1 MIILMCIS
9 TAVLLA
15 ITLLP
20 TWRNPHW
27 LIRSME
33 FARLQI
39 AVLAITLLSLQF
51 LLLRISAPLTMV
63 LMSVT
68 LLCLIWQLWWILP
81 YTRCKSCEVLAAADT
96 ADPKSCLRIFTANV
110 LITNRNAQGLLD
122 LIHEHQPDV
131 IVTVESDQWW
141 QDQLDALE
149 PQWPY
154 SIKCSLENG
163 YGMHL
168 YSRLPLHESE
178 TRYLVESNKPSFHT
192 MVTLPSHDTVR
203 LRLIHPAPPFPTEN
217 PTAKER
223 NIELVEVARTVAA
236 IDEPVIVAGDFNDV
250 AWSSTTRLFRK
261 ISGLLD
267 PRVGRG
273 MFNTFHARYPI
284 FRWPLDYIFHSDH
297 FTLVSIKRLPTFG
310 SDHFPLLTELA
321 YTPHRQHEQEGLE
334 ADQEDHTRAAGI
346 AQE

>member
-1 MIILMCIS
+1 MIILLCIS

-15 ITLLP
+15 FTFLP
-20 TWRNPHW
+20 IWRNPHW

-39 AVLAITLLSLQF
+39 VLLAIV
-51 LLLRISAPLTMV
+51 LLLLQLLALRTNASLAIV
-63 LMSVT
+63 LMSLTV
-68 LLCLIWQLWWILP
+68 LCLIWQLWWILP
-81 YTRCKSCEVLAAADT
+81 YTRFKSYEVLHADNV
-96 ADPKSCLRIFTANV
+96 DPKRCLRILTANV
-110 LITNRNAQGLLD
+110 LITSRNAQGLLD
-122 LIHEHQPDV
+122 LIREHKPDV

-141 QDQLDALE
+141 QDQLDTLE
-149 PQWPY
+149 QQWPHTV
-154 SIKCSLENG
+154 KCTLENG

-168 YSRLPLHESE
+168 YSRLLLHETE
-178 TRYLVESNKPSFHT
+178 IHYLVESDIPSIHT
-192 MVTLPSHDTVR
+192 LVTLPSQDIIR
-203 LRLIHPAPPFPTEN
+203 LRLIHPTPPFPSEN
-217 PTAKER
+217 PTATER

-236 IDEPVIVAGDFNDV
+236 SNEPVIVAGDFNDV

-273 MFNTFHARYPI
+273 MFNTFHANYPI

-297 FTLVSIKRLPTFG
+297 FTLVSIQRLPPFG
-310 SDHFPLLTELA
+310 SDHFALLTELA
-321 YTPHRQHEQEGLE
+321 YTPHRQDEQEGLE
-334 ADQEDHTRAAGI
+334 ADPGDHTRAAEI

>member
-1 MIILMCIS
+1 MILVLCIA
-9 TAVLLA
+9 TTVLLA
-15 ITLLP
+15 MTFLP
-20 TWRNPHW
+20 IWRNPHW

-39 AVLAITLLSLQF
+39 AVLAFI
-51 LLLRISAPLTMV
+51 LLLLQLLALRPSAPLSAA
-63 LMSVT
+63 LMSLT
-68 LLCLIWQLWWILP
+68 MLCLIWQLWWILP
-81 YTRCKSCEVLAAADT
+81 YTRCKSLEVLPADH
-96 ADPKSCLRIFTANV
+96 ADPQRCLRILTANV
-110 LITNRNAQGLLD
+110 QITCRNAQGLLD
-122 LIHEHQPDV
+122 LIKQHQPDV

-141 QDQLDALE
+141 QEQLDALE

-154 SIKCSLENG
+154 SIKCPLDNG

-168 YSRLPLHESE
+168 YSRLPLHESK
-178 TRYLVESNKPSFHT
+178 TRYLVESDVPSIHT
-192 MVTLPSHDTVR
+192 LITMPSHDTVR
-203 LRLIHPAPPFPTEN
+203 LRLIHPTPPFPTEN
-217 PTAKER
+217 PRATER

-236 IDEPVIVAGDFNDV
+236 LDEPVIVAGDFNDV

-261 ISGLLD
+261 LSGLLD

-297 FTLVSIKRLPTFG
+297 FTLVSIQRLPSFG
-310 SDHFPLLTELA
+310 SDHFPLLTQLA
-321 YTPHRQHEQEGLE
+321 YTPHRKDEQEGLE
-334 ADQEDHTRAAGI
+334 AGSEDLVRAARI

>member
-1 MIILMCIS
+1 MVIVLCIA
-9 TAVLLA
+9 TVVLLA
-15 ITLLP
+15 ITFLP
-20 TWRNPHW
+20 IWRNPHW
-27 LIRSME
+27 LIRSLE

-39 AVLAITLLSLQF
+39 AALAILLLLLQF
-51 LLLRISAPLTMV
+51 MTLRLNALLTVVLISLTM
-63 LMSVT
+63 
-68 LLCLIWQLWWILP
+68 LCMIWQLWWILP
-81 YTRCKSCEVLAAADT
+81 YTRLKSREVLDAENI
-96 ADPKSCLRIFTANV
+96 DPNRSLRILTANV
-110 LITNRNAQGLLD
+110 QISYRNAQGLLD
-122 LIHEHQPDV
+122 LIRQHQPDV

-141 QDQLDALE
+141 QDQLDTLDA
-149 PQWPY
+149 QWPH
-154 SIKCSLENG
+154 SIKCPLENG

-168 YSRLPLHESE
+168 YSRLPLHESDI
-178 TRYLVESNKPSFHT
+178 RYLVESDIPSIHT
-192 MVTLPSHDTVR
+192 LVTLPSNDAVR
-203 LRLIHPAPPFPTEN
+203 LRLIHPTPPFPTEN
-217 PTAKER
+217 PRATER

-267 PRVGRG
+267 PRVGKG

-297 FTLVSIKRLPTFG
+297 FTLVSIRRLASFG

-321 YTPHRQHEQEGLE
+321 YTPHRKEEQEGLE
-334 ADQEDHTRAAGI
+334 ADAEDHARAAKI

>member
-1 MIILMCIS
+1 MIILLCIS

-15 ITLLP
+15 FTFLP
-20 TWRNPHW
+20 VWRNPHW

-39 AVLAITLLSLQF
+39 AMLSIMLLLLQVLVLRTNAPLAI
-51 LLLRISAPLTMV
+51 V

-68 LLCLIWQLWWILP
+68 ALCLIWQLWWILP
-81 YTRCKSCEVLAAADT
+81 YTRCKSCEVLLADN
-96 ADPKSCLRIFTANV
+96 ADPKRRLRIFTANV
-110 LITNRNAQGLLD
+110 LISNRNAQGLLD
-122 LIHEHQPDV
+122 LIREHQPDV

-141 QDQLDALE
+141 QGQLDALD

-154 SIKCSLENG
+154 SIKCALENG

-168 YSRLPLHESE
+168 YSRLPLHESDI
-178 TRYLVESNKPSFHT
+178 RHLVESDKPSFHT
-192 MVTLPSHDTVR
+192 WVTLPSQDSVR

-217 PTAKER
+217 PRATER
-223 NIELVEVARTVAA
+223 NIELVQVARMVAA
-236 IDEPVIVAGDFNDV
+236 TSEPVIVAGDFNDV

-273 MFNTFHARYPI
+273 MFNTFHARYPFI
-284 FRWPLDYIFHSDH
+284 RWPLDYIFHSDH
-297 FTLVSIKRLPTFG
+297 FTLVSIKRLSSFG

-321 YTPHRQHEQEGLE
+321 YTPHRQDEQEGLE
-334 ADQEDHTRAAGI
+334 ADVEDHARAAEI